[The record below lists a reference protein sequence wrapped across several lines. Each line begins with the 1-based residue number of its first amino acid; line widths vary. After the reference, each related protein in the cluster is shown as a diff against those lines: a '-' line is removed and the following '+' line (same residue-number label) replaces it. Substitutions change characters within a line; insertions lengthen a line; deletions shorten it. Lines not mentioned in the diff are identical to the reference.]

1 MLVFKVLHI
10 LSMFAAVAFLLGE
23 STYLAVAIWRRDV
36 PALAAIRRV
45 AGRRPLVGALI
56 FLIGIGFGLLT
67 AATGGLD
74 FFAGWLI
81 AAYVMV
87 VVLLGLSG
95 LPVIQKG
102 MVGLADKAVEA
113 EAGRRPAEEV
123 IAEMATLRRVIGLI
137 VAANWLLF
145 GAIIVDMIVKPF

>member
-1 MLVFKVLHI
+1 MLAFKVLHI
-10 LSMFAAVAFLLGE
+10 LSMFAAVTFLLGE

-36 PALAAIRRV
+36 KALAAIRRV

-56 FLIGIGFGLLT
+56 FLIGIGLGLLT

-102 MVGLADKAVEA
+102 LLGLADKAVDV

-123 IAEMATLRRVIGLI
+123 IAEMATLRRGIGLV